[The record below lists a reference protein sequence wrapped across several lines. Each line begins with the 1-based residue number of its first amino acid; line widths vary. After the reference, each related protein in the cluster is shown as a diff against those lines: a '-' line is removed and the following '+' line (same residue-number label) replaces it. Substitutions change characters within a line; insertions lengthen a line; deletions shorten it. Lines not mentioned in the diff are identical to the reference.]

1 MKALD
6 QMNRYDLSEFV
17 LSLMDKANTHTPL
30 HFQKFMMG
38 LMREITTFDAAW
50 WGWSLFR
57 GGRIVMVHTMI
68 SDLPPDFEP
77 KVKSHLSNDP
87 FVRTGRNL
95 ERYARSITV
104 SDVVTDPGFRAFA
117 EEFDLT
123 QMLNGHCKVRDG
135 RFNFFMSLYRHGD
148 KPPFTETENADFLA
162 ILRHIEQAL
171 SMSLQL
177 DLAMRVDPNTDW
189 ALIDHQGE
197 LFLSSAGFLA
207 QLRSA
212 LIKGQKP
219 ETLLQEISSAHLFQ
233 SPAGAGF
240 ERNRYSA
247 DLWLVTVSPL
257 NPLAG
262 LTKREQLVANLM
274 IKGLTMRQAATTLD
288 VSVNTVR
295 NQVASI
301 YRKTGATSR
310 AQLVQIAQT

>member
-1 MKALD
+1 
-6 QMNRYDLSEFV
+6 MNRYDLSEFV

-104 SDVVTDPGFRAFA
+104 SEVVTDPGFRAFA
-117 EEFDLT
+117 EEFNLT

-171 SMSLQL
+171 SMCLQL

-189 ALIDHQGE
+189 ALIDHTGE
-197 LFLSSAGFLA
+197 LFLSSTGFQAHL
-207 QLRSA
+207 SNGMTP
-212 LIKGQKP
+212 GQRL
-219 ETLLQEISSAHLFQ
+219 ETLLKEVSAAPMYQ
-233 SPAGAGF
+233 SPAGTGF
-240 ERNRYSA
+240 ERNRYSV
-247 DLWLVTVSPL
+247 DLWLITVSPP

-262 LTKREQLVANLM
+262 LSAREQLVTNLLV
-274 IKGLTMRQAATTLD
+274 KGLSMRQAATTLG

-301 YRKTGATSR
+301 YRKTGVTSR
-310 AQLVQIAQT
+310 TQLVQIAKS